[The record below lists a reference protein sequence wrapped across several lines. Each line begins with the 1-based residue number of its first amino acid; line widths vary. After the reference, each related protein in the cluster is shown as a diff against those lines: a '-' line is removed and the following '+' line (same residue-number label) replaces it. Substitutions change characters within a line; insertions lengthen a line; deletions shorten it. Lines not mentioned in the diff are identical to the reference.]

1 MGGWK
6 TQMKISAYVEK
17 SYMKNRLF
25 SLSDTDMN
33 PDGRNEP
40 FNNLQRHL
48 EASGISLQTH
58 DIIGLDSSDAILF
71 LRLPRR
77 FNWKR
82 YQSKIKIL
90 LLLESE
96 VYDKYSHDINNHHN
110 INYVFSWKDF
120 EYGSKKTDGKYYKIK
135 IPHKLP
141 VFENTADI
149 SERSGIVMIAANKRQ
164 RGANTNFNIRD
175 NFLLHAIKKNYNVSL
190 YGHGWTLKH
199 YKFPVINKILQLIS
213 VEPRE
218 NRFNKIYRG
227 SIETKSKI
235 LRKSKFCLIF
245 ENQNTL
251 NYNTEKIYDALMYG
265 AVPVYFGNVQG
276 LPAEITRAII
286 HVRDM
291 DELIYFFEIGQFKNE
306 FENTSS
312 FIDSYNSFLSRSIA
326 SEYRWNDRSLLVKT
340 LVSIS
345 QSLIR

>member
-1 MGGWK
+1 
-6 TQMKISAYVEK
+6 MKISAYVEK

-25 SLSDTDMN
+25 SLSDTAMN

-48 EASGISLQTH
+48 EESGISLHTQ
-58 DIIGLDSSDAILF
+58 DIIGPDSSDAILF

-82 YQSKIKIL
+82 YQTKIKIL

-96 VYDKYSHDINNHHN
+96 VYDEYSHNIKNHFN

-120 EYGSKKTDGKYYKIK
+120 EYGQKKTYGKYYKIK

-164 RGANTNFNIRD
+164 RGANNNFNIRD
-175 NFLLHAIKKNYNVSL
+175 NFLLHAIKKNYNLSL
-190 YGHGWTLKH
+190 YGHGWTIKH
-199 YKFPVINKILQLIS
+199 YKFPVINKILRLIS
-213 VEPRE
+213 VEPKE
-218 NRFNKIYRG
+218 TRFNKIYQG
-227 SIETKSKI
+227 SIENKSEI

-245 ENQNTL
+245 ENQNML

-265 AVPVYFGNVQG
+265 AVPVYFGNVED
-276 LPAEITRAII
+276 LPTEITRAII

-291 DELIYFFEIGQFKNE
+291 DELIDFFETGQFKNE
-306 FENTSS
+306 LTNTSS
-312 FIDSYNSFLSRSIA
+312 FIDSYNSYVSRSIA
-326 SEYRWNDRSLLVKT
+326 NEYRWNERSLLVKT

-345 QSLIR
+345 ESFHR